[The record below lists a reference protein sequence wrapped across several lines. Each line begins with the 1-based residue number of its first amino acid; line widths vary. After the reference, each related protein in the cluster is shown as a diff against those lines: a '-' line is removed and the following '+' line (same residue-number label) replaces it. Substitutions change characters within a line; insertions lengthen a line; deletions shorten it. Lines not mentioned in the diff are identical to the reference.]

1 MNAPS
6 SSDTG
11 TAGEPQDG
19 LDERVPAPQ
28 DRNGEAVA
36 DADDVVDTEALAEQI
51 EPSPVPL
58 GYARLPDEADATI
71 RRDGLVQFY
80 GLRRMWSGW
89 LITWVSILI
98 CFQIVLTFAIGFG
111 VLDYSG
117 YDWFLPLVTA
127 QNFLQIV
134 GMAIVVVRF
143 LHSGSKPPIETD
155 RF

>member
-1 MNAPS
+1 MNASHSADPG
-6 SSDTG
+6 TG
-11 TAGEPQDG
+11 EGPAAAQDE
-19 LDERVPAPQ
+19 DV
-28 DRNGEAVA
+28 NGTDDVNG
-36 DADDVVDTEALAEQI
+36 DADHVVDTEALAEQV
-51 EPSPVPL
+51 EPSPVPP
-58 GYARLPDEADATI
+58 GYARLPDEADAII
-71 RRDGLVQFY
+71 RRDGLIQFY

-89 LITWVSILI
+89 LIAWVSLLI

-111 VLDYSG
+111 VLDYRE

-143 LHSGSKPPIETD
+143 LHSGSKQATETD